1 MHNSSSSPSP
11 SSSPGQPSLPDSPPT
26 SAFEKWRRK
35 AALITGL
42 GIPQDERLAHL
53 QMSHLEDCERRKEG
67 LMNSSRYCLKEFE
80 SVFLLLHGNCA
91 GPLLV
96 FLLKHLALSNC
107 DLPPTNIVCAPCD
120 RTHAGGFVPD
130 PGAIVLCA
138 GNFFS
143 KQHMESTIAH
153 EVVHLYDMCR
163 FKVDWADLRHHACS
177 EVCALV
183 QYRVCYLSIS
193 LLEFV

>member
-1 MHNSSSSPSP
+1 MSMHDSPSSPSQFDP
-11 SSSPGQPSLPDSPPT
+11 PPT
-26 SAFEKWRRK
+26 SAFEKWRKK

-42 GIPQDERLAHL
+42 GISQDERLAHL

-67 LMNSSRYCLKEFE
+67 LMNSSEYL
-80 SVFLLLHGNCA
+80 SWIASLLLHDDYT

-96 FLLKHLALSNC
+96 FLLKHLTLANC

-120 RTHAGGFVPD
+120 MTHSGGFVPD
-130 PGAIVLCA
+130 PGAVVLCA

-153 EVVHLYDMCR
+153 ELIHMYDMCK

-177 EVCALV
+177 EVRA
-183 QYRVCYLSIS
+183 
-193 LLEFV
+193 FT